1 MDYLFKSFSQI
12 DSSTTRKY
20 GGTGLGLAISK
31 NLIEL
36 MGGEVSVTSVLSEGS
51 QFAFSLELSIPD
63 AEETGVPAKK
73 QDEAEEVIS
82 NHLSVLVAEDN
93 LINQQVIFKILAN
106 MGIDATIVK
115 NGIEVL
121 DAVRKANFDVIFMDI
136 QMPEMDGLEAAE
148 LLLSE
153 EEFKGRKPPIIAMT
167 ANAMDKDRERCKQ
180 VGMVG
185 FISKPINMDELKGVL
200 NSIITDNVKSRF

>member
-1 MDYLFKSFSQI
+1 
-12 DSSTTRKY
+12 
-20 GGTGLGLAISK
+20 
-31 NLIEL
+31 
-36 MGGEVSVTSVLSEGS
+36 MGGKVSVTSVLSEGS

-63 AEETGVPAKK
+63 AEVTGVPAKK

-93 LINQQVIFKILAN
+93 LINQQVVFMLLAS

-167 ANAMDKDRERCKQ
+167 ANAMDEDRERCKQ
-180 VGMVG
+180 AGMVG
-185 FISKPINMDELKGVL
+185 FISKPINVDELKGVL